1 MAVRPLPLYTTEKE
15 LYDALSRREDRAYQ
29 YLYTDVFPSFQH
41 WVLTNS
47 GSAMDAEDSF
57 QKGLLNFLL
66 NVETGKYQLQAG
78 TRITTVAFEYCK
90 RVWLTELRSA
100 RLRHRGTMPERIDV
114 VDSTDVVQDLERMD
128 VVRTVQQSLQQLKDD
143 CRKLLEWFYVEEIS
157 LREIAERLGMKEE
170 SVKSKRYQC
179 AEKWK
184 AFYQQTAKQQ
194 GL

>member
-1 MAVRPLPLYTTEKE
+1 MAIRPLPLYKTEKE
-15 LYDALSRREDRAYQ
+15 LYDALTRRQDQAYH

-57 QKGLLNFLL
+57 QKGLMNFLL
-66 NVETGKYQLQAG
+66 NIETGKYQLQAG

-90 RVWLTELRSA
+90 RVWQTELKSARFRRSA
-100 RLRHRGTMPERIDV
+100 TLTDSVDAIDT
-114 VDSTDVVQDLERMD
+114 SDVIKDLERMD
-128 VVRTVQQSLQQLKDD
+128 VVNAVQQSLRQLKED
-143 CRKLLEWFYVEEIS
+143 CRKLLEWFYVDELS
-157 LREIAERLGMKEE
+157 LRDIAERLGLKEE

-179 AEKWK
+179 AEKMK